1 MEEELHSRD
10 LTSSI
15 VKVRQV
21 EGFLLQ
27 MRYVR
32 HLLAVALAGSAGSA
46 VAQNYAEVTIDPPK
60 RVPFIQPLLSPFNA
74 QKRYIGPAK
83 LTNSPRLEQLVR
95 GGNLYLNVD
104 DVIALTLENNLD
116 IAIQRYGAY
125 LAKEVLCRTR
135 RRASALDLDSRSHRA
150 AHQHQHRGRYR
161 QQRRTGRAAEPGSAR
176 RRI

>member
-1 MEEELHSRD
+1 
-10 LTSSI
+10 
-15 VKVRQV
+15 
-21 EGFLLQ
+21 

-32 HLLAVALAGSAGSA
+32 HLLAVALAGSAM
-46 VAQNYAEVTIDPPK
+46 AQNYAEVSIDPPK

-83 LTNSPRLEQLVR
+83 LTNTPRLEQLVR

-125 LAKEVLCRTR
+125 LAKEVLLRTQSGAPPRSCRW
-135 RRASALDLDSRSHRA
+135 LDSFGSMRSS
-150 AHQHQHRGRYR
+150 
-161 QQRRTGRAAEPGSAR
+161 PGSSLTPSPR
-176 RRI
+176 RSTSAA